1 MNQSAP
7 VLSRDSDV
15 QYEHPVQAGHRQ
27 ILVFC
32 AVSLLIGCSFFFRHI
47 TGMLYTRF
55 QYSCLVYN
63 PKSVRENPPAKYDF
77 MPEDVSWDETRWYGR
92 WTNEVLR
99 GEWSGADLES
109 YSAFLTSPVLRQ
121 PLWLRDRMGPL
132 ILAGIARLPGSD
144 VRTAF
149 LAADLLFPIGIAL
162 SLMFLSWELRPSM
175 SFAVAATSL
184 IMFFN
189 WQDVLNFIA
198 FLRGARQNSAIFL
211 RTPYPQLSMILFAL
225 FLLSLVRLVRKSS
238 LAASLCFGIFLTMNF
253 LTYFYSWTYALMLIG
268 TTGLLLLTAALFP
281 SLELPTP
288 SIKNL
293 RHIFTTLVG
302 ATVVSLLLTFP
313 VWEGIITKNSVVHA
327 TFLRSSGLL
336 GHRPELKYSSLLLM
350 LLVLLLLWRSCP
362 WANRWIAVV
371 YLSAS
376 LLVMNIQVITGKTIQ
391 PGHWAAFYIQP
402 LFLLFLID
410 LLWELN
416 RGKHRTLGRM
426 VAAIL
431 LAAGILTSVYKLS
444 IGARQAIDFNR
455 RDPAFEQL
463 LSLLQQPRLR
473 DYGFLSNDDYVN
485 SVLPAFVIQKPLWP
499 LYHDPLTDAQLA
511 SLKMASERS
520 LESGSI
526 PDLVSNSQTPRGP
539 IPPSPVLTFQTD
551 RIIFVL
557 NRHLSFSDSLLTNR
571 RVLLQNQDF
580 LVLTSAAVSLPEK

>member
-1 MNQSAP
+1 METNPAARSA
-7 VLSRDSDV
+7 S
-15 QYEHPVQAGHRQ
+15 
-27 ILVFC
+27 LVGRRRTLLFC
-32 AVSLLIGCSFFFRHI
+32 AVSLLIGCSFFVRHI
-47 TGMLYTRF
+47 TGMLYAHF

-63 PKSVRENPPAKYDF
+63 PKSVRENPPANYDF

-99 GEWSGADLES
+99 GEWSGANLES
-109 YSAFLTSPVLRQ
+109 YSAFLTSPVPRQ

-149 LAADLLFPIGIAL
+149 LAADLLFPTGVAL
-162 SLMFLSWELRPSM
+162 SLMFLSWELRPST

-198 FLRGARQNSAIFL
+198 LLRGARQNSATFL

-225 FLLSLVRLVRKSS
+225 FLLSLVRMLRKSTTS
-238 LAASLCFGIFLTMNF
+238 VCLWFGILLTLNL
-253 LTYFYSWTYALMLIG
+253 LTYFYSWTYAFMFIG
-268 TTGLLLLTAALFP
+268 ATGLLLLIAALLP
-281 SLELPTP
+281 SVGLPIP
-288 SIKNL
+288 SIKNS
-293 RHIFTTLVG
+293 RYIFVALVG
-302 ATVVSLLLTFP
+302 GTIVSLLLTFP
-313 VWEGIITKNSVVHA
+313 VWAGIVTKNPVVHA
-327 TFLRSSGLL
+327 AFIRGSGKL
-336 GHRPELKYSSLLLM
+336 GHRPELKYSSLLLV
-350 LLVLLLLWRSCP
+350 LLILLLLWRSCR
-362 WANRWIAVV
+362 WANRWFAVV
-371 YLSAS
+371 YLSGS

-391 PGHWAAFYIQP
+391 PEHWAAYYIQP

-410 LLWELN
+410 FLWTLKGRN
-416 RGKHRTLGRM
+416 HRILWRM
-426 VAAIL
+426 VAVIL

-463 LSLLQQPRLR
+463 LSLLQQPWLR
-473 DYGFLSNDDYVN
+473 DYGFLSNDEYVN

-499 LYHDPLTDAQLA
+499 LYHDPLTDAELA
-511 SLKMASERS
+511 SLEMSSERA

-526 PDLVSNSQTPRGP
+526 PKLVSHSQTPSGP
-539 IPPSPVLTFQTD
+539 MTPAPVFTFKTE

-557 NRHLSFSDSLLTNR
+557 NRHLFFSHSLLTNR

-580 LVLTSAAVSLPEK
+580 LVLTTAAAP